1 VKHALD
7 HYILHQATFHES
19 FPMTGQELKVYLQL
33 LSSANDKTLQMFVGT
48 PTMAEYTGLD
58 RRSVQ
63 RVFDSLLQK
72 GAIKPHGKENGTNK
86 YRLVFP
92 PSIPFT
98 NEAKGDAVHEAKGV
112 AKDVAMGVAKGDARV
127 RHGKSSSP
135 QVATQKGESE
145 KEDEKEDEKELD
157 QEQIFLGSYGHVIE
171 FALKKYLHL
180 LPPELCSPLFVDDAR
195 RALTDKLRTQ
205 HSVTPLPLC
214 IKGHARSEQVAEQ
227 LADDF
232 TAEQHPQGCT
242 LKPHDIHK
250 LLAHTFKTIP
260 NE

>member
-1 VKHALD
+1 M
-7 HYILHQATFHES
+7 E
-19 FPMTGQELKVYLQL
+19 
-33 LSSANDKTLQMFVGT
+33 
-48 PTMAEYTGLD
+48 
-58 RRSVQ
+58 
-63 RVFDSLLQK
+63 
-72 GAIKPHGKENGTNK
+72 AIKPHGKVNGTNN

-92 PSIPFT
+92 ASIPFT
-98 NEAKGDAVHEAKGV
+98 SDAKSDAVH
-112 AKDVAMGVAKGDARV
+112 DAKGDARV
-127 RHGKSSSP
+127 RHDKSSSP
-135 QVATQKGESE
+135 QVNTQKSKSE

>member
-1 VKHALD
+1 MKHALD

-48 PTMAEYTGLD
+48 PKMAEYTGLD

-63 RVFDSLLQK
+63 RVFDSLLQME
-72 GAIKPHGKENGTNK
+72 AIKPHGKENGTNK

-92 PSIPFT
+92 DSIPFT
-98 NEAKGDAVHEAKGV
+98 NDAKGDAVHDAVHDAKSDAV
-112 AKDVAMGVAKGDARV
+112 HDAKGDARV
-127 RHGKSSSP
+127 RHGKSTSP
-135 QVATQKGESE
+135 QVATQKGKSE
-145 KEDEKEDEKELD
+145 KEEEKEDEKELD
-157 QEQIFLGSYGHVIE
+157 QEQIFLGSYGHLIE

-180 LPPELCSPLFVDDAR
+180 LPPELCSPFFVDDAR
-195 RALTDKLRTQ
+195 RALTHKLRTQ
-205 HSVTPLPLC
+205 HSASPLGLC
-214 IKGHARSEQVAEQ
+214 IKGNFRSQQIAEQ
-227 LADDF
+227 LANDF
-232 TAEQHPQGCT
+232 TTEQHPHECT
-242 LKPHDIHK
+242 PTPHDIHK